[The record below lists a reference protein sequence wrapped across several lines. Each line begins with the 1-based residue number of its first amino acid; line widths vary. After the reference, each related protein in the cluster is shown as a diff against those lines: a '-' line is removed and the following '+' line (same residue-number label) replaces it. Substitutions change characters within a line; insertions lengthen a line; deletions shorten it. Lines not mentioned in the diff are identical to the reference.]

1 MQINTDLSG
10 CGIKL
15 AVLQFQRSL
24 TKIIVWSCRNR
35 VQDKQCSPY
44 LTGFLLWDDPC
55 PCPSHL
61 FQGGDGIFLLIRRP
75 AAKHSHILTRV
86 YVVDLQKLESLQ
98 LSYLL
103 QHPHTQMWCVFPALQ
118 RRTRTRKLLRNSTK
132 TAIVRQ
138 ILSHKEMFKR
148 LNPFRSNGIS
158 CTGYVPNL
166 KVSNWNGKY
175 QQMNDFYRRT
185 TSQTKVWFRPG

>member
-1 MQINTDLSG
+1 MQINTDLSEW
-10 CGIKL
+10 GIKL
-15 AVLQFQRSL
+15 AALQFQRSL

-44 LTGFLLWDDPC
+44 LTGFLLWDD

-103 QHPHTQMWCVFPALQ
+103 QHPHTQMWCVLP
-118 RRTRTRKLLRNSTK
+118 S
-132 TAIVRQ
+132 
-138 ILSHKEMFKR
+138 LSKERPGVANCWGIAQKQQSSDKFSVIKKCLM
-148 LNPFRSNGIS
+148 LNWIE
-158 CTGYVPNL
+158 L
-166 KVSNWNGKY
+166 
-175 QQMNDFYRRT
+175 D
-185 TSQTKVWFRPG
+185 TSQTLKSLIEMENISKWMISIAGLLPKPKCDLRQANPGFS

>member
-1 MQINTDLSG
+1 MTFLRLFGDKSSFLNIDFWEVELVSWTIVVRTFAPNVCQNNEMQINTDLSG

-55 PCPSHL
+55 PCPSQL

-86 YVVDLQKLESLQ
+86 YVVDSSAKTRESAAF
-98 LSYLL
+98 LSFATP
-103 QHPHTQMWCVFPALQ
+103 PHTDVMCTP
-118 RRTRTRKLLRNSTK
+118 
-132 TAIVRQ
+132 
-138 ILSHKEMFKR
+138 
-148 LNPFRSNGIS
+148 RS
-158 CTGYVPNL
+158 P
-166 KVSNWNGKY
+166 KK
-175 QQMNDFYRRT
+175 DPD
-185 TSQTKVWFRPG
+185 SQTAEK